1 MLRRLFSI
9 EVTMGQSRYLSRLS
23 SEDREQLDRR
33 LHKRQNA
40 RCFICDKQID
50 LVLHKGQLDV
60 DHIDPLLEDGLDG
73 ENNFALTHARCNR
86 SKGTSN
92 LQVARRLAEF
102 DHLQEEAQQSGKRG
116 ANLGDVLERHR
127 GATAELRVQIR
138 NGSAEFSLP
147 QTGDN
152 TIYQVPVLHDKLSG
166 MDTFVAEFPLEYLHH
181 DNRINPRSIGS
192 NIRGLIEEFL
202 DKRPQL
208 HVALGWWTP
217 ESDGAGIL
225 RVFDGQHKAAA
236 QILLGVRELPVRV
249 FISPDTNVLLQAN
262 TNAGGK
268 LRQVA
273 FDPAVMRHLG
283 STLYLERVNQYRAM
297 RGLSESDYSF
307 SEQDLVK
314 FFRGERREM
323 ERYIIDAQR
332 DAVTHE
338 PDNKLL
344 EFVEWA
350 GKSADRPLAYNSIE
364 RSFFK
369 IFLYKKA
376 LDNPIDQGFE
386 QGSNPRQLEREQMV
400 QIMSTFAEVFF
411 IGQWDPEIGGRRIE
425 SHIQRGDTIPEGHL
439 RAWRIARE
447 EVLANVLRWL
457 RLVITN
463 YFAFTGKLVHE
474 DRLLQTKLP
483 DALWDRIRNF
493 LESLAG
499 LPCWFDRNLSMT
511 VFGPKQNLDYW
522 EKVFETGQ
530 APSGI
535 QILAQPLDLQ
545 QMIQGKAKGAAGR

>member
-1 MLRRLFSI
+1 
-9 EVTMGQSRYLSRLS
+9 MGQSRYLTGLN
-23 SEDREQLDRR
+23 SEQREQLERR
-33 LHKRQNA
+33 LHQCQNGH
-40 RCFICDKQID
+40 CFICDQPID
-50 LVLHKGQLDV
+50 LVLHQGQLDV
-60 DHIDPLLEDGLDG
+60 DHIDPLLEDGLDA
-73 ENNFALTHARCNR
+73 ENNFALTHAGCNR
-86 SKGTSN
+86 SKGASN
-92 LQVARRLAEF
+92 LQVARRLVEF
-102 DHLQEEAQQSGKRG
+102 DRLQEEAQQSGKRG

-127 GATAELRVQIR
+127 GATAELRLQVR
-138 NGSAEFSLP
+138 NGNVEFSLP
-147 QTGDN
+147 HTGDN
-152 TIYQVPVLHDKLSG
+152 TIYRVPVLHDKLSG

-181 DNRINPRSIGS
+181 DNRINPRSIGA

-217 ESDGAGIL
+217 EADGAGRL
-225 RVFDGQHKAAA
+225 RIFDGQHKAAA
-236 QILLGVRELPVRV
+236 QILLGVRQFPVRV
-249 FISPDTNVLLQAN
+249 FLNPDTNVLLQAN

-283 STLYLERVNQYRAM
+283 STLYLERVNQYRKM
-297 RGLSESDYSF
+297 RGLAENDYSF

-314 FFRGERREM
+314 FFRGEQREM

-332 DAVTHE
+332 NAMTNE
-338 PDNKLL
+338 ADNKLL

-369 IFLYKKA
+369 IFLHKKA
-376 LDNPIDQGFE
+376 LDTPIDQGFE
-386 QGSNPRQLEREQMV
+386 QGNNPRQLERKQLI
-400 QIMSTFAEVFF
+400 QIMSMFADVFF
-411 IGQWDPEIGGRRIE
+411 INQWDPEIGGRRIE
-425 SHIQRGDTIPEGHL
+425 NRIQGGDTIPEGHL

-457 RLVITN
+457 RLVVTN

-474 DRLLQTKLP
+474 DRLLQTRLS
-483 DALWDRIRNF
+483 DELWDRMRNF
-493 LESLAG
+493 LKSLAG
-499 LPCWFDRNLSMT
+499 LPCWFNRNLSTT

-535 QILAQPLDLQ
+535 QILAKPLDLQ
-545 QMIQGKAKGAAGR
+545 QMIKGKGVGGEAR